1 MDRPKLTRG
10 DYYLYVVDYEESM
23 GEYSIPDDLKV
34 VLKDK
39 PLEEQTDYFA
49 VVENSS
55 TVYYSYGKSDGERA
69 YSKPA
74 ISIWEPSRVLG
85 VIVDDG
91 MVVGIWVK
99 IWDGSMQPLFVG
111 QTRTVYFAC
120 DQDGTGS
127 TDVEDDLT
135 LIIR

>member
-1 MDRPKLTRG
+1 MTTCA
-10 DYYLYVVDYEESM
+10 
-23 GEYSIPDDLKV
+23 
-34 VLKDK
+34 
-39 PLEEQTDYFA
+39 QA
-49 VVENSS
+49 
-55 TVYYSYGKSDGERA
+55 
-69 YSKPA
+69 KPA

-127 TDVEDDLT
+127 TDVEDDFT
-135 LIIR
+135 LIVR